1 MTRRRLIAGH
11 HVGGHRQRSLSV
23 ARASTLRRLLHRNL
37 ERSDRLHHL
46 QAIMTRRTRTF
57 AGLLALAAMTASFSE
72 AVLASVCASP
82 TAMGSMSGM
91 VPSPAEDDSQDTNE
105 RGMPCDRMDHTGESR
120 EGGEHC
126 PLTPTATQGC
136 TVAASA
142 PAPETA
148 VGGLEGPTTRHVIP
162 DVIEPELLLAHA
174 LYHPPRA

>member
-1 MTRRRLIAGH
+1 
-11 HVGGHRQRSLSV
+11 
-23 ARASTLRRLLHRNL
+23 
-37 ERSDRLHHL
+37 
-46 QAIMTRRTRTF
+46 MTRRTRTF

-82 TAMGSMSGM
+82 TAMSSMARM
-91 VPSPAEDDSQDTNE
+91 VTPAEAGDRQDTNE
-105 RGMPCDRMDHTGESR
+105 RGMPCDRMDHTDGSR

-142 PAPETA
+142 PAPQTS
-148 VGGLEGPTTRHVIP
+148 VGGPEGSTTRHVIP